1 MFCDDL
7 RGSRNEIMA
16 WNQLVIR
23 GDTNQFVTVP
33 GDAVAYL
40 SKSYV
45 ETPLTP
51 NLAIIKLIWNS
62 KQQSTCF

>member
-1 MFCDDL
+1 
-7 RGSRNEIMA
+7 MA
-16 WNQLVIR
+16 WNQLVIG

-62 KQQSTCF
+62 KQQSTCS